1 METLGSG
8 ELRHSFIGLFQKK
21 KKTRGMCV
29 GGWVVG
35 VEDMKFKYEK
45 WIWKQSGIS
54 RGDQEKSCGICRD
67 LGFGP

>member
-1 METLGSG
+1 MGYF
-8 ELRHSFIGLFQKK
+8 RKK
-21 KKTRGMCV
+21 KLVGCVWGDEGM
-29 GGWVVG
+29 GGG

-54 RGDQEKSCGICRD
+54 RGDQEKSCGISRD

>member
-35 VEDMKFKYEK
+35 VEDMKFKCEK
-45 WIWKQSGIS
+45 WI
-54 RGDQEKSCGICRD
+54 
-67 LGFGP
+67 